1 VVKTSKDKKE
11 AELLQQQFR
20 DGPVIDRIT
29 KEKRIDKN
37 GQPIK
42 PFTKLLDAEIVRLQ
56 EEIER
61 EIESLVRTRR
71 DGQFLPSNDL
81 TAR

>member
-11 AELLQQQFR
+11 AELLQRQFR

-29 KEKRIDKN
+29 REKRIDKN

-56 EEIER
+56 EEIEK
-61 EIESLVRTRR
+61 EIERASYER
-71 DGQFLPSNDL
+71 DVMASFSRLMI
-81 TAR
+81 